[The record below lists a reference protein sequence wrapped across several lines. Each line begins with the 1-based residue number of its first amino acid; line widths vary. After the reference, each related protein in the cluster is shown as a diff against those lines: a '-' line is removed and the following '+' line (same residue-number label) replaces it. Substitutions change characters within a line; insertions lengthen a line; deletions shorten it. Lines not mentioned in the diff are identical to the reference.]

1 MIARL
6 RQVLRTYD
14 PAPLEIFLGGFT
26 GLWGLWLLLPWQPAT
41 FAVGPAFAGLVATGV
56 PEEAWG
62 AVACLLGLGRLLA
75 VAYDIRRGR
84 ERLSL
89 GAFVFWLIVS
99 WYIPCALW
107 HGQPMTLDLTIRFRN
122 NQEVHQTI
130 GLPKEIGT
138 YVYEIQDDALVVYIV
153 QIGDRKEVYRRGG
166 G

>member
-75 VAYDIRRGR
+75 VAYDIRRVR
-84 ERLSL
+84 ARLSL

-99 WYIPCALW
+99 WSICTNAFTGTGAAIYPWVALACL
-107 HGQPMTLDLTIRFRN
+107 GVYLRLARA
-122 NQEVHQTI
+122 
-130 GLPKEIGT
+130 GL
-138 YVYEIQDDALVVYIV
+138 
-153 QIGDRKEVYRRGG
+153 
-166 G
+166 